1 MNGKNAWFL
10 ITSEEI
16 EQITKGLQDVGND
29 LPGNQYRVREIL
41 TVIESV
47 RDRLA

>member
-16 EQITKGLQDVGND
+16 EQIRND
-29 LPGNQYRVREIL
+29 LLEVRADNPGNRSRVRHIL
-41 TVIESV
+41 DTIDRV
-47 RDRLA
+47 RGRLA